1 MPSQYIKRILEARVY
16 DVATETPVHDM
27 PLMSAELGNRVLV
40 KREDLQ
46 PVFSFKLRGAYTKIA
61 LLSDAQ
67 KKKGVVAASAG
78 NHAQGVGLA
87 ASRGGIKATIVM
99 PCTTPDIKVQS
110 VRRLG
115 ARVVLHGDNFEE
127 ACLRARELQ
136 RQKGA
141 VFIHP
146 YDDPDVIAGQ
156 GTIGMEILRQHTGP
170 LHAVFV
176 PVGGGGLIAGI
187 ATYIKYLRREIKI
200 IGVEPEDSACLA
212 AARKAGRRVALP
224 RTGIFVDGL
233 SVSRIGKEPFRL
245 VRNVVDDVITV
256 SNDAICGAIKDLF
269 EDTRSIAEPAGAA
282 ALAGLKAY
290 VRRKRVRGRTLMAI
304 ESGANVNFDRL
315 RYISERADLGEQTE
329 IMLAVAL
336 PEEPGSLKQFCR
348 TLKNHAITEF
358 KYRYRDHARAQVFVG
373 IRVEPGAPDRRSLT
387 RNLRAQGFQIE
398 DMSGNEVAKTHV
410 CNMVGGQPSG
420 VPNEMLFNFE
430 FPERPG
436 ALMGFLDAMHRDWN
450 ISLFHYR
457 DDGGSYAHVLVGLQI
472 PPGDR
477 KLVPAFL
484 EKLNYPCTVENDN
497 AAYRIFLKPRDG
509 RN

>member
-1 MPSQYIKRILEARVY
+1 MY
-16 DVATETPVHDM
+16 DVAVETPVHDM
-27 PLMSAELGNRVLV
+27 PLMSEQLGNRVLV

-46 PVFSFKLRGAYTKIA
+46 PVFSFKLRGAYNKIA
-61 LLSDAQ
+61 RLRDTE
-67 KKKGVVAASAG
+67 KKRGVIAASAG
-78 NHAQGVGLA
+78 NHAQGVALA
-87 ASRGGIKATIVM
+87 ASRSGIEATIVM

-115 ARVVLHGDNFEE
+115 ARVVLHGDNFDQ
-127 ACLRARELQ
+127 ACARARELEK
-136 RQKGA
+136 QKGA

-156 GTIGMEILRQHTGP
+156 GTIGIEILRQHTGP
-170 LHAVFV
+170 LHALFV

-187 ATYIKYLRREIKI
+187 ATYVKYLRPEVKI
-200 IGVEPEDSACLA
+200 IGVESEDSACLA
-212 AARKAGRRVALP
+212 AARKAGRRVTLP

-233 SVSRIGKEPFRL
+233 SVSQIGKEPFRL
-245 VRNVVDDVITV
+245 VRNAVDDVIVV

-269 EDTRSIAEPAGAA
+269 EDTRSIAEPAGAT

-290 VRRKRVRGRTLMAI
+290 VRRRRFRGRTLMAI

-315 RYISERADLGEQTE
+315 RYVSERANLGEQTE
-329 IMLAVAL
+329 VMLAVAL
-336 PEEPGSLKQFCR
+336 PEKPGSLKTFCR
-348 TLKNHAITEF
+348 TLKKHAITEF
-358 KYRYRDHARAQVFVG
+358 KYRYCDHARAQVFVG
-373 IRVEPGAPDRRSLT
+373 IRVEPGSPDRRALI
-387 RNLRAQGFQIE
+387 RDLRAKGFQIE

-410 CNMVGGQPSG
+410 CNMVGGRPTD

-436 ALMGFLDAMHRDWN
+436 ALMNFLDAMRRDWN

-472 PPGDR
+472 PPEER
-477 KLVPAFL
+477 KLVPSFL
-484 EKLNYPCTVENDN
+484 LKLNYPCTIENDN
-497 AAYRIFLKPRDG
+497 TAYRIFLRPRE
-509 RN
+509 